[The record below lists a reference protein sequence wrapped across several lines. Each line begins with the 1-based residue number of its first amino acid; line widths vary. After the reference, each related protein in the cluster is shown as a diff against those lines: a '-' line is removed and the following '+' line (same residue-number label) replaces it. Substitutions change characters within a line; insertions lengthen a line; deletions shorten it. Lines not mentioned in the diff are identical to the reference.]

1 MQFNPEKPQMI
12 PQFPDNFAQLNVFD
26 EHHTEHKIQ
35 ASQLEL
41 LKLKWTYMV
50 INQTLISIK
59 DEYIRQRY
67 FNFMKKNKIEIVSD
81 IFERM
86 DLDRKFRDELRKVQ
100 NEQQKKGDTV

>member
-1 MQFNPEKPQMI
+1 
-12 PQFPDNFAQLNVFD
+12 
-26 EHHTEHKIQ
+26 
-35 ASQLEL
+35 
-41 LKLKWTYMV
+41 MV